1 MDNRQY
7 GGLLL
12 VTAFT
17 GLIGG
22 IGVNWSLMGA
32 LGWAQ
37 KTCEQTP
44 VVRAER
50 FEVVDKDGKLRA
62 TLGIGAEGAT
72 GLVLPDGLVL
82 TDKNGQPRASLGL
95 AADGAPGL
103 MLYDPGLRYRVAL
116 DVAPDGAPALALA
129 GKEGRTRAELI
140 LPTEGGPGLVLYDP
154 GLHPRMTL
162 DVSADGTPSVLLVGK
177 DGTVL
182 RKIPEALVVDYH
194 APATGATK
202 KVAPDQTLDRK
213 PKD

>member
-1 MDNRQY
+1 MNKGQY

-12 VTAFT
+12 VSTLA

-22 IGVNWSLMGA
+22 MGANWVLMGA
-32 LGWAQ
+32 PVWAQ
-37 KTCEQTP
+37 KTCEPAP
-44 VVRAER
+44 VIRAER

-62 TLGIGAEGAT
+62 TLGTGAAGAS

-95 AADGAPGL
+95 AADDGAPGL

-129 GKEGRTRAELI
+129 SKEGRTRAELI

-154 GLHPRMTL
+154 GLHPRVTL
-162 DVSADGTPSVLLVGK
+162 DVSPDGAPSLLLVGK

-182 RKIPEALVVDYH
+182 RKIPEALMVNHKARVRN
-194 APATGATK
+194 ARGKTS
-202 KVAPDQTLDRK
+202 PD
-213 PKD
+213 